1 MFTIFTKGIMSIK
14 TLFGN
19 IRATAWAQSIVG
31 WNILLARSSTV
42 TACIDVFIYLLLS
55 APCKKTKSVSSLSP
69 NLVGSRSVHKDS
81 YDRVV
86 YS

>member
-1 MFTIFTKGIMSIK
+1 MSIK

-19 IRATAWAQSIVG
+19 IRATAWAQGIEG
-31 WNILLARSSTV
+31 WNIQLAHSSMV
-42 TACIDVFIYLLLS
+42 TACIDVFIYLLS